1 MQLEKAG
8 RDPACSMGVDCFFS
22 IARAF
27 GTSCFTDEGSRGG
40 LRQSSGNNAE
50 AAKRKKKRQMMMK
63 RSDSK
68 MEALLHRIP
77 GRLFLNSSSD
87 CASLFTKPGKKG
99 VNQDSMIVWEN
110 FGPKEDTVFCGVF
123 DGHGPSGHLVSKKV
137 RDSLPL
143 KLRAHWEVDCSNSEL
158 GSLSSNTL
166 GRTALAEFS
175 LNPKPVENLD
185 HGKKKMPT
193 DNFLAFKD
201 SFLKA
206 FKAMDKEL
214 QLHPYIDCYCSGSTA
229 VTVIKQGR
237 DLIIGNVGD
246 SRAVLGKRDK
256 GNNLIALQLTEDL
269 KPSLPREAERI
280 KLSKGR
286 VFALPNEPDIYRIW
300 LPHNNSPGLAM
311 TRAFGDFC
319 LKDYGLISVP
329 EVSYYRISDKDEF
342 IVLASDGVWDVLSND
357 EVVSIVGSVSPSS
370 AAQTLVEFAHHAW
383 RTKYPT
389 SKTDDCAA
397 ACLFLGSSNISSAEK
412 VST

>member
-256 GNNLIALQLTEDL
+256 GNNLVALQLTEDL
-269 KPSLPREAERI
+269 KPSLP
-280 KLSKGR
+280 
-286 VFALPNEPDIYRIW
+286 
-300 LPHNNSPGLAM
+300 NSSM
-311 TRAFGDFC
+311 VIFVQ
-319 LKDYGLISVP
+319 LI
-329 EVSYYRISDKDEF
+329 
-342 IVLASDGVWDVLSND
+342 
-357 EVVSIVGSVSPSS
+357 
-370 AAQTLVEFAHHAW
+370 
-383 RTKYPT
+383 
-389 SKTDDCAA
+389 
-397 ACLFLGSSNISSAEK
+397 
-412 VST
+412 